1 MPGTLHIIATPIGN
15 LEDITLRA
23 VRLLGSSAVIAA
35 EDTRRSAKLLTHLGL
50 PARALSYHA
59 HNAAARIPA
68 LLARLKA
75 GEDVALITD
84 AGTPG
89 VSDPGVELVQ
99 ACIRENIP
107 VDPVPGASAPL
118 AAVVASGF
126 PAVPMTIFGFV
137 PPRAKD
143 RIGWLS
149 SLANIDH
156 TATFFESPVRIDA
169 TLGVM
174 TELFGERPIC
184 LARELTKAHQELL
197 RGSAAEVRSR
207 LTMHRGEFTVVVGPR
222 PKPLRDAATVSDA
235 QLLAEL
241 GQITELGGSSRR
253 MAVSTLAKT
262 YNRTAR
268 DVYAAIERAKQGD
281 N

>member
-59 HNAAARIPA
+59 HNAAARIPV

-99 ACIRENIP
+99 ACIREDIP
-107 VDPVPGASAPL
+107 VNPVPGASAPL

-126 PAVPMTIFGFV
+126 PAVPMTIFGFA
-137 PPRAKD
+137 PPKAKD
-143 RIGWLS
+143 RMDWLR
-149 SLANIDH
+149 SLAAVEH
-156 TATFFESPVRIDA
+156 TTTFFESPVRIDA

-184 LARELTKAHQELL
+184 AARELTKAHQELL

-222 PKPLRDAATVSDA
+222 QEPLREAATVSDA

-241 GQITELGGSSRR
+241 GQITELGSSTRR
-253 MAVSTLAKT
+253 MAVSALAKT
-262 YNRTAR
+262 YNRTPR
-268 DVYAAIERAKQGD
+268 DIYAAIERAKQGD